1 MKIRLLL
8 ALVGLAIGF
17 AVPAFAQ
24 QKDTVDP
31 QIIEQLNALTK
42 KFIDAVDNNDA
53 ATVGGALH
61 GRRGFCDST
70 RTALR

>member
-17 AVPAFAQ
+17 ALPAFAQ

-31 QIIEQLNALTK
+31 QI
-42 KFIDAVDNNDA
+42 V
-53 ATVGGALH
+53 
-61 GRRGFCDST
+61 
-70 RTALR
+70 